1 MFVSVVIVAA
11 GRGKRMG
18 ESINKVFLNL
28 NGKPVLYHT
37 INAFENLPAVQEII
51 LVVSKGEIKYCKEN
65 IVDKFRFT
73 KVKKIVEGGEERQQS
88 VFNGLMSVNEKAT
101 IIAIHDGARPLITS
115 EVILQAIEAAYIYK
129 AVGVGVPVK
138 DTIKVVNNQNVVI
151 NTPDR
156 RTLWSIQTPQVFEKE
171 IILNAHKK
179 AIADGFAGT
188 DDTVLIERM
197 GIDVM
202 LVEGDYKN
210 IKITTPEDLI
220 IAEAFLK
227 K

>member
-37 INAFENLPAVQEII
+37 INAFENLPVVQEII
-51 LVVSKGEIKYCKEN
+51 LVVSKGDIKYCEEN
-65 IVDKFRFT
+65 IVNKFRFA

-115 EVILQAIEAAYIYK
+115 EVILQAIEAAYLYK